1 MADLTTA
8 TDAANKQKKCGAGTA
23 CGWSLGAVIVLL
35 ITTSVLALVGYC
47 AKKVAHE
54 ESSKE
59 LAVIEKELVEK
70 NSLISQHG
78 AGALSKELEEI
89 KKELADTK
97 EELAQK
103 TKGKDELAAFT
114 KDTLNTVQ
122 AKYMVALSHNKAQI
136 EKLTEE
142 NKALRKA
149 AEAAGLPPI
158 AGFSQESES
167 VDASKRME
175 SVHV

>member
-1 MADLTTA
+1 VADLTTA

-97 EELAQK
+97 EELAQGRARSLY
-103 TKGKDELAAFT
+103 KG
-114 KDTLNTVQ
+114 
-122 AKYMVALSHNKAQI
+122 H
-136 EKLTEE
+136 
-142 NKALRKA
+142 
-149 AEAAGLPPI
+149 AEHGAGEIHGCLVSQQGSDRE
-158 AGFSQESES
+158 AHRREQGAQESG
-167 VDASKRME
+167 
-175 SVHV
+175 